1 MKKTNKAEKLIT
13 IQVMLPEET
22 VKTLRQHL
30 KKIRLPLSPYLRDK
44 IIKITKNI
52 NLDKNC
58 SIN

>member
-1 MKKTNKAEKLIT
+1 MKKTNEEKLIT

-22 VKTLRQHL
+22 VKTLKQHL

-52 NLDKNC
+52 DLRKNC
-58 SIN
+58 SID